1 MDTHDKL
8 RDLLLNDSGFAFDP
22 STGFTYHISSSGME
36 VLRWIKEGLSES
48 DILARLIEDYL
59 VEPARAEHDLHL
71 FMSSMNQYGLIT
83 A

>member
-36 VLRWIKEGLSES
+36 VLRWIKV
-48 DILARLIEDYL
+48 A
-59 VEPARAEHDLHL
+59 
-71 FMSSMNQYGLIT
+71 
-83 A
+83 